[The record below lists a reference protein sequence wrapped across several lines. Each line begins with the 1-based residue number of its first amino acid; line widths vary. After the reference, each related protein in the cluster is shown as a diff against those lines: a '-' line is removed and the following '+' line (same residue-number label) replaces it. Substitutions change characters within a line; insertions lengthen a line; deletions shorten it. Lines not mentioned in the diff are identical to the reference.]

1 MAVNHHRPS
10 GGMRPSTKAQ
20 GWTRGRL
27 GIHHRGGPSV
37 YPGQTRRLTRGWRGG
52 TLARGSGEAPCR
64 GWLEPFPLR
73 LKLGATTG
81 DARLTGADPPSPR
94 WARLFAFAWRRST
107 VGSSRGDIAGHA

>member
-37 YPGQTRRLTRGWRGG
+37 YPGQTRR
-52 TLARGSGEAPCR
+52 
-64 GWLEPFPLR
+64 F
-73 LKLGATTG
+73 
-81 DARLTGADPPSPR
+81 DARLARWDTLSWIRGSAVSGVVGALPPS
-94 WARLFAFAWRRST
+94 AQ
-107 VGSSRGDIAGHA
+107 VGRYNW